1 MNGPDLAQPLSFRA
15 YIRGR
20 RYGSGRGSKEGWQF
34 VIRALGDPC
43 LPDAKRWDE
52 LCDYLR
58 ERGDDADSIRGARAV
73 WSSYTA
79 RLTRIRAGQRGPV
92 QATHP
97 EAPHGQSCGLCS

>member
-1 MNGPDLAQPLSFRA
+1 LSFQA

-20 RYGSGRGSKEGWQF
+20 RYGSGRGSEEGWQF

-52 LCDYLR
+52 LCDYLQ
-58 ERGDDADSIRGARAV
+58 ECGDDAKSIRAARAV

-79 RLTRIRAGQRGPV
+79 KLTRIRAGQRDMAQSG
-92 QATHP
+92 HSK
-97 EAPHGQSCGLCS
+97 APHEQSCGLSS